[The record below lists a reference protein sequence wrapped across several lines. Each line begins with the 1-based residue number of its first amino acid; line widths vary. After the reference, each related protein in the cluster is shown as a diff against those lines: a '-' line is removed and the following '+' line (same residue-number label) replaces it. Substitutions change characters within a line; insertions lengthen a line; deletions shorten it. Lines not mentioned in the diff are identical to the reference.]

1 MDNSQQ
7 VSDLMGCDY
16 DSAVAATV
24 LHQGHAADLP
34 LAWVTVT
41 SSSYICKAC
50 SVGTVAA
57 PNPERGEISGSESH
71 HQVVVWQFPCP
82 AVWVV
87 ISTHQVEGEGGV
99 HHSAVGASLY
109 VGEGGGAGAHHNAGQ
124 LEFYRRVRE
133 RAVPDERVKRGS
145 SMYSMY
151 SLYSQS
157 PEVDGVEV
165 GDDVA
170 PGGSETEVKPLVETV
185 VDHDE
190 YLRVDGARVVLAA
203 LPPPGHIEAVRE
215 SLVVS

>member
-1 MDNSQQ
+1 MSRHQDTTVTS
-7 VSDLMGCDY
+7 
-16 DSAVAATV
+16 TV
-24 LHQGHAADLP
+24 LHHGNTAHLTLP
-34 LAWVTVT
+34 GVPHTGPAHISIARSVGVVT
-41 SSSYICKAC
+41 SGVEGCEVLGC
-50 SVGTVAA
+50 EG
-57 PNPERGEISGSESH
+57 H
-71 HQVVVWQFPCP
+71 HQVVSGQAWPG
-82 AVWVV
+82 AVIITTHRVQSLGSVQDGSV
-87 ISTHQVEGEGGV
+87 IA
-99 HHSAVGASLY
+99 SAEVR
-109 VGEGGGAGAHHNAGQ
+109 EGGGAGGHHNAGQ

-145 SMYSMY
+145 SLYSMY

-190 YLRVDGARVVLAA
+190 YLRVDGARVVLPA